1 MCFHGYLL
9 AFLCRCLHRCTH
21 DKPHHVIPNSSE
33 LLDFFNTT
41 LNMNLTKIEQ
51 TATGAVACQLAD
63 IMFPKSVPMSRVSWE
78 AKTPPEYVSNY
89 KLLQAAFTKNKVQR
103 YVDVDKLIRAK
114 YQDNLEFCQWLK
126 AFYDQVAPPLR
137 EGYDPVAVRVR
148 GKGGKKMPPQFQ
160 PRGGAGAGAG
170 AAARKTRPTAG
181 TTRTT
186 TTRAATRSAAPATSN
201 AAGIRSPP
209 ARKAGAQKENART
222 GPSNHTAG
230 AKKKASVDNADKIVA
245 DATLL
250 KKNKEVTARN
260 AELET
265 TMLQMENERDFY
277 FEKLRGIEVML
288 QVYEDRSEEERE
300 ATGGSDG
307 VISKI
312 FKVLYAGA
320 EDGIAVNDEGEL
332 IGADGEIIGADDDV
346 DAVGKDFAG
355 VEDEEEE
362 SNAYNDE
369 EFEED
374 EALNA
379 ELEASLLED

>member
-1 MCFHGYLL
+1 MHSLTPIPSYFY
-9 AFLCRCLHRCTH
+9 RTH
-21 DKPHHVIPNSSE
+21 NANSSE

-126 AFYDQVAPPLR
+126 AFYDQVAPPMR
-137 EGYDPVAVRVR
+137 EGYDPVAVRAR

-160 PRGGAGAGAG
+160 PRGGAG

-186 TTRAATRSAAPATSN
+186 TTRAAPRSAAPAATN

-209 ARKAGAQKENART
+209 ARKAGTQKENTRT
-222 GPSNHTAG
+222 GPSNRTAG
-230 AKKKASVDNADKIVA
+230 AKEKKSTDNADKIVA

-250 KKNKEVTARN
+250 KKNKELTARN

-288 QVYEDRSEEERE
+288 QVYEDRTEEERE

-332 IGADGEIIGADDDV
+332 IGADGEIIGADADV
-346 DAVGKDFAG
+346 DAAGKDFAG
-355 VEDEEEE
+355 ADVGEDYEEEDA
-362 SNAYNDE
+362 NVYNDE

>member
-1 MCFHGYLL
+1 
-9 AFLCRCLHRCTH
+9 
-21 DKPHHVIPNSSE
+21 
-33 LLDFFNTT
+33 
-41 LNMNLTKIEQ
+41 MNLTKIEQ

-63 IMFPKSVPMSRVSWE
+63 IIFPKSVPMSRVSWE

-89 KLLQAAFTKNKVQR
+89 KLLQAAFSKNKVQR

-137 EGYDPVAVRVR
+137 EGYDPVAVRAR

-160 PRGGAGAGAG
+160 PRGGAA

-181 TTRTT
+181 ATRTT
-186 TTRAATRSAAPATSN
+186 TGRAAATRTATRT
-201 AAGIRSPP
+201 AGITSPP
-209 ARKAGAQKENART
+209 ARKTGAQKENSRT
-222 GPSNHTAG
+222 GPSNRTAG
-230 AKKKASVDNADKIVA
+230 AKKEASTDNADKIVA

-250 KKNKEVTARN
+250 KKNKELTDRN

-300 ATGGSDG
+300 ATGGSDE

-320 EDGIAVNDEGEL
+320 DDGITVTDEGEL
-332 IGADGEIIGADDDV
+332 VGADGEIIGADDNATESFYKGLAAGG
-346 DAVGKDFAG
+346 DAGGD
-355 VEDEEEE
+355 EDEA
-362 SNAYNDE
+362 NVYNDE

-379 ELEASLLED
+379 ELEASLGDD

>member
-1 MCFHGYLL
+1 MMDGAYFTS
-9 AFLCRCLHRCTH
+9 R
-21 DKPHHVIPNSSE
+21 SE

-89 KLLQAAFTKNKVQR
+89 KLLQAAFSKNKVQR

-126 AFYDQVAPPLR
+126 AFYDQAAPPLR
-137 EGYDPVAVRVR
+137 EGYDPVAIRAR

-160 PRGGAGAGAG
+160 PRGGAAVRA
-170 AAARKTRPTAG
+170 AAARKTRPTGAAR
-181 TTRTT
+181 TTTGRTT
-186 TTRAATRSAAPATSN
+186 TTRAATRAAPPAN
-201 AAGIRSPP
+201 AAGITSPP
-209 ARKAGAQKENART
+209 ARKSGAQKENART
-222 GPSNHTAG
+222 GPANRAAAEKG
-230 AKKKASVDNADKIVA
+230 ATDNADKIVA

-250 KKNKEVTARN
+250 KKNKELTARN

-288 QVYEDRSEEERE
+288 QVYEDLSEEERDT
-300 ATGGSDG
+300 TGGSNA

-320 EDGIAVNDEGEL
+320 DDGIVVNDDGDL
-332 IGADGEIIGADDDV
+332 IGTDGEIIADKDGLGVGEADD
-346 DAVGKDFAG
+346 
-355 VEDEEEE
+355 EEGA
-362 SNAYNDE
+362 NAYNDE

-374 EALNA
+374 EALDA

>member
-1 MCFHGYLL
+1 MMDGAYFTS
-9 AFLCRCLHRCTH
+9 R
-21 DKPHHVIPNSSE
+21 SE

-89 KLLQAAFTKNKVQR
+89 KLLQAAFSKNKVQR

-126 AFYDQVAPPLR
+126 AFYDQVASPLR
-137 EGYDPVAVRVR
+137 EGYDPVAVRQR

-160 PRGGAGAGAG
+160 PRGGAVVRAAAAKKARSAGATA
-170 AAARKTRPTAG
+170 AAARTSTTTGRTA
-181 TTRTT
+181 TTRTA
-186 TTRAATRSAAPATSN
+186 TRAARPTN
-201 AAGIRSPP
+201 AAGITSPP

-222 GPSNHTAG
+222 GPANRAAANKGS
-230 AKKKASVDNADKIVA
+230 KDNAEKIVA

-250 KKNKEVTARN
+250 KKNKELTARN

-288 QVYEDRSEEERE
+288 QAYEDQSEEERGV
-300 ATGGSDG
+300 TGGSNR

-320 EDGIAVNDEGEL
+320 EDGIVVNDEGDL
-332 IGADGEIIGADDDV
+332 IGADGEIIGADDGGD
-346 DAVGKDFAG
+346 DKGLAAG
-355 VEDEEEE
+355 ETDEGL
-362 SNAYNDE
+362 NAYNDE
-369 EFEED
+369 EFED
-374 EALNA
+374 GEALNA

>member
-1 MCFHGYLL
+1 MGILCFI
-9 AFLCRCLHRCTH
+9 LCRLNLHALTT
-21 DKPHHVIPNSSE
+21 PFHHHHFIPNSSE

-78 AKTPPEYVSNY
+78 AKTAPEYVSNY
-89 KLLQAAFTKNKVQR
+89 KLLQNAFSKNKVQR

-137 EGYDPVAVRVR
+137 EGYDPVAVRAR

-160 PRGGAGAGAG
+160 PRGGAGVGAG

-181 TTRTT
+181 TARTT
-186 TTRAATRSAAPATSN
+186 TTRAAARSAAPTTTN

-209 ARKAGAQKENART
+209 ARTAGAQKENART
-222 GPSNHTAG
+222 GPSNRTAG
-230 AKKKASVDNADKIVA
+230 ARKKTSADNADKIVA

-250 KKNKEVTARN
+250 KKNKELTARN

-307 VISKI
+307 VIAKI

-320 EDGIAVNDEGEL
+320 EDGIAVNEEGEL
-332 IGADGEIIGADDDV
+332 IGEDGKIIGADDDIG
-346 DAVGKDFAG
+346 AVGKD
-355 VEDEEEE
+355 EDADA
-362 SNAYNDE
+362 NVYNDE